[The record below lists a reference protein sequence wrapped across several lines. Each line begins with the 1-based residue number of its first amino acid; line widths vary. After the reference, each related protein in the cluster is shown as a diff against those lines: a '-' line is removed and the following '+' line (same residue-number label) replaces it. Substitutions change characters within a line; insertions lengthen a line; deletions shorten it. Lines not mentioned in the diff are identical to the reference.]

1 MTEVKGQS
9 TQLEMLDV
17 PKEMGRHQNKKEGSE
32 VEGMCK
38 GVEDD
43 SLNATK

>member
-1 MTEVKGQS
+1 MTEVKGKS

-17 PKEMGRHQNKKEGSE
+17 PKERGRHQKKEEGSE

-38 GVEDD
+38 GVEDH
-43 SLNATK
+43 SLNARK

>member
-1 MTEVKGQS
+1 MTEVKGKS

-17 PKEMGRHQNKKEGSE
+17 TKERGRHQKKEEGSE

-38 GVEDD
+38 GVEDH
-43 SLNATK
+43 SLNARK

>member
-17 PKEMGRHQNKKEGSE
+17 PKEMGRHQKKKEESE

-43 SLNATK
+43 SLNVTK